1 MADTVFLAGAT
12 GVVGRRLVPLLRQVG
27 YTVVGTT
34 RSAGKAPDLERQ
46 GAIPVV
52 VDVLNAD
59 AVLRAMS
66 DARPTIVIHQLTDLP
81 ATPGTPEFPAT
92 LERTARLR
100 IEGTANL
107 MAAARAASVRRVV
120 AQSVAFLY
128 APGEDPRIESD
139 PVMTDGVAIGA
150 VPLERAVLD
159 TPDVEGIVLRYGY
172 FYGPDTW
179 SESPRKRPAL
189 HVDDAARAV
198 MLALTRGPSGIYN
211 IADDDGAVSI
221 EKARR
226 ELGFEPHRA
235 GTGPQFL
242 LHGSGGT

>member
-1 MADTVFLAGAT
+1 MADRVFLAGAT
-12 GVVGRRLVPLLRQVG
+12 GVVGRRLVPLLRQAG

-34 RSAGKAPDLERQ
+34 RSAAKMAMLEQQ
-46 GAIPVV
+46 GASPVV
-52 VDVLNAD
+52 VDALNAD
-59 AVLRAMS
+59 AVLRAMT

-81 ATPGTPEFPAT
+81 ATPGTPEFAET

-107 MAAARAASVRRVV
+107 MAAARASGVKRVI

-128 APGEDPRIESD
+128 VPGDGPRVESD
-139 PVMTDGVAIGA
+139 PVMTGGVATGA

-159 TPDVEGIVLRYGY
+159 TPGVEGIVLRYGY

-179 SESPRKRPAL
+179 SESPRMRPAL
-189 HVDDAARAV
+189 HIDDAARAT
-198 MLALTRGPSGIYN
+198 MLAMRRGAPGIYN
-211 IADDDGAVSI
+211 IAEDDGAVSI

-226 ELGFEPHRA
+226 ELGFEPKM
-235 GTGPQFL
+235 
-242 LHGSGGT
+242 GS